1 MLEWRP
7 LFYACC
13 SLYEG
18 VCTHRNV
25 SLTYCHASPFP
36 YPSTASGIAMNLIL
50 LGADDLI
57 APDHARVT
65 DPRRLRHL
73 REVHRATVGDE
84 MTLGIEGGVIGRG
97 RLESIDAESAEFSLR
112 LEHAPPPPLNVHLL
126 LALPRPRML
135 ARSLEH
141 VTALGVKHITL
152 LHTRRVEKSYWQSP
166 ELGAE
171 KIRQHLILG
180 LEQARDTIMPTV
192 TQEKLFK
199 PFVEDRLPDLM
210 TPATRGIIAHPGMV
224 NACPRAVSEPIMLA
238 IGPEGGFVDYE
249 VEQFLSAGFQG
260 VHLGERILR
269 VETAVTALLA
279 RLG

>member
-1 MLEWRP
+1 MHPALHCP
-7 LFYACC
+7 
-13 SLYEG
+13 
-18 VCTHRNV
+18 
-25 SLTYCHASPFP
+25 
-36 YPSTASGIAMNLIL
+36 GIAMNLIL
-50 LGADDLI
+50 LGADDLT
-57 APDHARVT
+57 AQDHARVT

-73 REVHRATVGDE
+73 REVHRANVGDE
-84 MTLGIEGGVIGRG
+84 MTLGVEGGLIGRG
-97 RLESIDAESAEFSLR
+97 RLERLDADSAEFSLTLDR
-112 LEHAPPPPLNVHLL
+112 QPPAPLDVHLL

-166 ELGAE
+166 ELKE
-171 KIRQHLILG
+171 DKIRQHLVLG

-192 TQEKLFK
+192 THEKLFK
-199 PFVEDRLPDLM
+199 PFVEDRLPALM
-210 TPATRGIIAHPGMV
+210 TPASGTPPRGIIAHPGMPDE
-224 NACPRAVSEPIMLA
+224 CPRAVREPVMLA

-249 VEQFLSAGFQG
+249 VEKFMATGFEG

>member
-1 MLEWRP
+1 M
-7 LFYACC
+7 
-13 SLYEG
+13 
-18 VCTHRNV
+18 
-25 SLTYCHASPFP
+25 
-36 YPSTASGIAMNLIL
+36 YPAPHCPGIAMNLIL
-50 LGADDLI
+50 LGADDLT
-57 APDHARVT
+57 AQDHARVT

-73 REVHRATVGDE
+73 REVHRANIGDE
-84 MTLGIEGGVIGRG
+84 MTLGVEGGLIGRG
-97 RLESIDAESAEFSLR
+97 RLERLDADVAEFSLTLDR
-112 LEHAPPPPLNVHLL
+112 QPPAPLDVHLL

-166 ELGAE
+166 ELKE
-171 KIRQHLILG
+171 DKIRQHLVLG

-192 TQEKLFK
+192 THEKLFK
-199 PFVEDRLPDLM
+199 PFVEDRLPALM
-210 TPATRGIIAHPGMV
+210 TPSSGTTPRGIIAHPGMPDE
-224 NACPRAVSEPIMLA
+224 CPRAVSEPVVLA

-249 VEQFLSAGFQG
+249 VEKFMTAGFEG